1 MREIVSDERAARI
14 HKWAREHYFG
24 LSVWFEIDEIIRD
37 RESRKKENARLK
49 TENARLKALLKK
61 LINTLERFKNPSSVA
76 WVRKT
81 ASVAVDL
88 IRDPRHGG
96 GE

>member
-1 MREIVSDERAARI
+1 MGMRTNEVVDAWGER
-14 HKWAREHYFG
+14 
-24 LSVWFEIDEIIRD
+24 V
-37 RESRKKENARLK
+37 LK
-49 TENARLKALLKK
+49 LERENARLKALLKK